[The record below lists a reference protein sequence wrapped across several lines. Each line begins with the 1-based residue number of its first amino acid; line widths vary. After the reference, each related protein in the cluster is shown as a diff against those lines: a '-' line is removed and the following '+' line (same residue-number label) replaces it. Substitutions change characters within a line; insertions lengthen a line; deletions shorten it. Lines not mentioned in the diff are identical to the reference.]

1 MAPGQALPA
10 PPPVVPLPP
19 VQHPAAQA
27 PPAHSASAPAT
38 LRSQQ
43 PPPVFSPPPPAQ
55 PVAPLSMPVTRTQE
69 VGEEVEEVEQTIT
82 PCHISVPRV
91 LSTGPS
97 EPRRSRRTTYIPG
110 YYQQLAYE
118 GEDAEHLDYVFSA
131 TFSDIIA
138 AAISDLND
146 DPRSIREAQ
155 SQPDWPQWSKAMDHE
170 IVTLERANTW
180 CTVS

>member
-1 MAPGQALPA
+1 MAPGQAPPA
-10 PPPVVPLPP
+10 PPPVASLPL

-27 PPAHSASAPAT
+27 PPAHSASVPAT

-55 PVAPLSMPVTRTQE
+55 PVAPPSTPVTRTRE
-69 VGEEVEEVEQTIT
+69 VGEEEVEQTIT
-82 PCHISVPRV
+82 PCHILVPRV
-91 LSTGPS
+91 PSTGPS
-97 EPRRSRRTTYIPG
+97 KPRRSRRTTYIPG
-110 YYQQLAYE
+110 YYQQLAHE
-118 GEDAEHLDYVFSA
+118 GKDTEHLDYVFSA

-155 SQPDWPQWSKAMDHE
+155 S
-170 IVTLERANTW
+170 
-180 CTVS
+180 